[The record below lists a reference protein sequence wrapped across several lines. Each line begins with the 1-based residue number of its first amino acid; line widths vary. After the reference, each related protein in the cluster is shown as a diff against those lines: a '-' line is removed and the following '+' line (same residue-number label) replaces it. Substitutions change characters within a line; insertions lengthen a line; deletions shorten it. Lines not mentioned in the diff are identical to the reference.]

1 VNSVFRRDIARSI
14 GEFCNRSVVVAE
26 RNCSVLDASRL
37 MRQHHVGAL
46 VIVVSDAGMSKPVGL
61 VTDRDLVVEVIAAHL
76 DPAVVLIGDI
86 MVEPL
91 CLVREQEGVFE
102 TMRLMREH
110 GVRRVPVVDGRGGL
124 QGIIAIDDLIAVLAD
139 EMNEFA
145 RLITHEQVIEFK
157 RRK

>member
-1 VNSVFRRDIARSI
+1 
-14 GEFCNRSVVVAE
+14 
-26 RNCSVLDASRL
+26 
-37 MRQHHVGAL
+37 
-46 VIVVSDAGMSKPVGL
+46 
-61 VTDRDLVVEVIAAHL
+61 
-76 DPAVVLIGDI
+76 
-86 MVEPL
+86 
-91 CLVREQEGVFE
+91 VREQEGVFE